1 MEPEAK
7 KKVWWVVLIAAAA
20 LALPVA
26 LLVFGAQGMWQERK
40 ARQEAQVEF
49 NEALRLSLERAAETV
64 LPTPTLGDDAIVLE
78 CPGEDFESEVQRV
91 VRLAKGLGG
100 TSSSW
105 NDGETVRIV
114 ASVPGS
120 AADLFRE
127 SVERGVYDL
136 VAANETK
143 AMVMVEVLIRPV
155 APPKKASKKK

>member
-7 KKVWWVVLIAAAA
+7 KKVWWVVLLVAAA

-26 LLVFGAQGMWQERK
+26 LLVFGVRGMWQERQE
-40 ARQEAQVEF
+40 RQAAQVEF

-64 LPTPTLGDDAIVLE
+64 LPAPTLGENAIVVE

-100 TSSSW
+100 SSSSW

-114 ASVPGS
+114 ASVPES

-127 SVERGVYDL
+127 SVGRGVYDL

-143 AMVMVEVLIRPV
+143 TMTMVEVLIRPV
-155 APPKKASKKK
+155 APPKTVPKKK